1 METEI
6 ENMEDTA
13 TTNNNMGS
21 ANQFMSV
28 RDDMLRRGS
37 RKESRKSEVSEPI
50 AEDDEKARIKKEK
63 KEKEKQMKKEMTKKE
78 WEKYKEKKKEEK
90 KEEKRKKKEMK
101 KKDKKEKKSRSKSKA
116 QESESETEQTMQ
128 TEQTLQTLETMGD
141 EVFNDDKTNLDHISV
156 GLSAAAAQSIPSS
169 RKKDMGSSRK
179 PRSIFAS
186 YLDKTVSS
194 ANKNKRKNSEPIT

>member
-1 METEI
+1 
-6 ENMEDTA
+6 MEDTA
-13 TTNNNMGS
+13 TTNNNMGC
-21 ANQFMSV
+21 ANKFMKV
-28 RDDMLRRGS
+28 LDDMQRGRL
-37 RKESRKSEVSEPI
+37 RKESRKSDVGEPG
-50 AEDDEKARIKKEK
+50 AEDDEKARRKKK
-63 KEKEKQMKKEMTKKE
+63 KKQMKKEMTKE
-78 WEKYKEKKKEEK
+78 QWEKYKEEEKRKKKEMK
-90 KEEKRKKKEMK
+90 KEEKRKKKEKK

-179 PRSIFAS
+179 PRSKFTT

-194 ANKNKRKNSEPIT
+194 ANKEQEKKL